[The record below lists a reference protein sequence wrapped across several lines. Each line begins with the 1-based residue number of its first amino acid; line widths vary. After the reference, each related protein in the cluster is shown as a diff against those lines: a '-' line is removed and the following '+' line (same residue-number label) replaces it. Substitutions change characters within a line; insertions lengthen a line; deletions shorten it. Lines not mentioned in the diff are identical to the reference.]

1 MVISEFPLH
10 VQNDQK
16 GLQPRQPNFVAS
28 TSFEPMRS
36 LITIPTDEQGIFYKG
51 EWAWI
56 ITKALIILRI
66 RFRSKLLR
74 KSQVDVHVVIYH
86 WTRNRN
92 STELSNTCG
101 ASKFGLHQFPKL
113 SSTTQSTSVPCSG
126 RPRIWSS
133 INQQVIGIYMYLSIS
148 THPCS
153 CTCTWQQVITA
164 KSILFSSIYA
174 CNAYK
179 EQYHYTVM

>member
-51 EWAWI
+51 EWPWI
-56 ITKALIILRI
+56 ITKALILLRI

-86 WTRNRN
+86 WTRNHN

-133 INQQVIGIYMYLSIS
+133 INQQVIGIYLSIS